1 MVSKELEQ
9 EIKLYMAERLSEG
22 VSLSDIQKEVNS
34 KYNVR
39 YTYMD
44 IRILASALDV
54 DWKARNPQAAAPAP
68 AEEEKDAAQ
77 DTAEPAESANA
88 EAAPAA
94 AGNTVVEISKIA
106 RPGVALSGT
115 VKFANGSTA
124 DWFLD
129 QTGRLGL
136 DNLVGDNPT
145 KEDVIAFQQE
155 LQRQLGA

>member
-9 EIKLYMAERLSEG
+9 EVKLFMAERLSEG
-22 VSLSDIQKEVNS
+22 ESLSNIQKEVNS
-34 KYNVR
+34 KFNLR

-44 IRILASALDV
+44 IRILASSLDV
-54 DWKARNPQAAAPAP
+54 DWNARNPQVDAPEAKEDEQAAPNA
-68 AEEEKDAAQ
+68 AEE
-77 DTAEPAESANA
+77 ANA
-88 EAAPAA
+88 PEAAPNAA
-94 AGNTVVEISKIA
+94 AGSTVVEISKIA

-136 DNLVGDNPT
+136 DNLVGENPS
-145 KEDVIAFQQE
+145 KDDVIAFQQE

>member
-9 EIKLYMAERLSEG
+9 EVKLFMAERLSEG
-22 VSLSDIQKEVNS
+22 ESLSNIQKEVNS
-34 KYNVR
+34 KFNLR

-44 IRILASALDV
+44 IRILASSLDV
-54 DWKARNPQAAAPAP
+54 DWKARNPQVAAPEAKEDEQAAP
-68 AEEEKDAAQ
+68 NVAEE
-77 DTAEPAESANA
+77 ANA
-88 EAAPAA
+88 PEAAPNAA
-94 AGNTVVEISKIA
+94 AGSTVVEISKIA

-136 DNLVGDNPT
+136 DNLVGENPT
-145 KEDVIAFQQE
+145 KDDVIAFHQE